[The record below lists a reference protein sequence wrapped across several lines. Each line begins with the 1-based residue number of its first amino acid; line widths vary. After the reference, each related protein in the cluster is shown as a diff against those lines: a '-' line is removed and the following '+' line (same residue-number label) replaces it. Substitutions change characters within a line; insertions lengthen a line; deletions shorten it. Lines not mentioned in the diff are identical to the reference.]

1 MKNNSFNQ
9 TASFRL
15 VGRGK
20 GGAGGGR
27 GKKSAASVT
36 QKEGESLRD
45 LTAQCLHCSIVD
57 TSGKLAR
64 ILPKEI
70 EGLWAGLDLVLL

>member
-9 TASFRL
+9 TARFRL
-15 VGRGK
+15 VGGGK
-20 GGAGGGR
+20 VGGG
-27 GKKSAASVT
+27 GEKSAASVT
-36 QKEGESLRD
+36 QKEGESLRA

-70 EGLWAGLDLVLL
+70 EGR

>member
-1 MKNNSFNQ
+1 M
-9 TASFRL
+9 
-15 VGRGK
+15 
-20 GGAGGGR
+20 GGG

-36 QKEGESLRD
+36 QKEGESLHA

-70 EGLWAGLDLVLL
+70 EGL

>member
-1 MKNNSFNQ
+1 MRNNSFNQ
-9 TASFRL
+9 TAPVRL
-15 VGRGK
+15 VGGGK
-20 GGAGGGR
+20 GGGGG
-27 GKKSAASVT
+27 KSAASVT
-36 QKEGESLRD
+36 QKGGESLRD

-70 EGLWAGLDLVLL
+70 EGL

>member
-1 MKNNSFNQ
+1 MRNNSFNQ
-9 TASFRL
+9 TAPVRL
-15 VGRGK
+15 VGGGK
-20 GGAGGGR
+20 GGGGE
-27 GKKSAASVT
+27 KSAASVT
-36 QKEGESLRD
+36 QKEGESLRA

-70 EGLWAGLDLVLL
+70 EGL

>member
-20 GGAGGGR
+20 GRGGR
-27 GKKSAASVT
+27 GGKKSAASVT

>member
-1 MKNNSFNQ
+1 M
-9 TASFRL
+9 
-15 VGRGK
+15 
-20 GGAGGGR
+20 GGG

-36 QKEGESLRD
+36 QKEGESLRA

-70 EGLWAGLDLVLL
+70 EGL

>member
-15 VGRGK
+15 VSRGK
-20 GGAGGGR
+20 GGGGR
-27 GKKSAASVT
+27 EGEEVTASVT

-45 LTAQCLHCSIVD
+45 LTAQ
-57 TSGKLAR
+57 
-64 ILPKEI
+64 
-70 EGLWAGLDLVLL
+70 

>member
-1 MKNNSFNQ
+1 MRNNSFNQ
-9 TASFRL
+9 TAPVRL
-15 VGRGK
+15 VGGGK
-20 GGAGGGR
+20 GGGG

-36 QKEGESLRD
+36 QKEGESLRA

-70 EGLWAGLDLVLL
+70 EGL

>member
-9 TASFRL
+9 TPRFRL
-15 VGRGK
+15 VGRG
-20 GGAGGGR
+20 R
-27 GKKSAASVT
+27 VLKKSAASVT
-36 QKEGESLRD
+36 QKERESLRA

-70 EGLWAGLDLVLL
+70 EGL